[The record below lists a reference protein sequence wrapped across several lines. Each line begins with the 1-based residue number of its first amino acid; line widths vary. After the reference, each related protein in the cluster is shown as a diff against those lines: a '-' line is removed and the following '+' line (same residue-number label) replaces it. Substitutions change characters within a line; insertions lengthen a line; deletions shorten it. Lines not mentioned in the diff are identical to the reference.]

1 LNSAVGRAITRP
13 SARDGQ
19 VAAARPGLHFR
30 GSADL
35 RQLSPRLDE
44 SAMAHVRDRQRI
56 AAPGLELEWD
66 PREVDVAIRDDVLA
80 LVAGEP
86 QAGESEGRSARPSG
100 LEWLDR
106 YRRWDLDAAKDA
118 RGAYA
123 VILIDMRRRR
133 LLAMV
138 DVFSIRPLCHTAKD
152 STISFA
158 STCCDVPGTPPE
170 FDPQSIYDYLY
181 FHVIP
186 APQTVFANIQ
196 RLPPAH
202 RLVATVAQ
210 VTVEPYWTP
219 VFVEDDR
226 DNLAERKE
234 AFVRIIARDV
244 RREADVPATA
254 CFLSGG
260 TDSSTVAGILAR
272 SRQGAP
278 VHAYSIGFTTSGYDE
293 TSYARIAARHFK
305 LEHHE
310 YYITPDD
317 LVRSIPDLAAASDQ
331 PFGNS
336 SVLPTYYCA
345 VRAREDGFRKLLA
358 GDGGDELFG
367 GNSRYATQSLLQL
380 YQRVPAAL
388 RPMIE
393 RPSMEWRAFR
403 SIPGLRQIG
412 GYVRHARIP
421 MPDRAQSFNLLN
433 EFDTSQMFDPAF
445 LASVDVTRPLAQQRA
460 TWNAITATSLVNR
473 MLAYDWKY
481 TLADN
486 DLPKVRL
493 ATQAAGMAV
502 GYPLLSRDL
511 LDFSLALPPDW
522 KLRGLRLRW
531 FFKEAL
537 SDFLPVEILRKKKH
551 GFGLP
556 FGHWLLQHKGLRD
569 LAGDSLA
576 SVSSRGIV
584 QPSFRDTLYR
594 KLPDAPG
601 YYGELIWIL
610 MMLEQWLAARYR
622 N

>member
-1 LNSAVGRAITRP
+1 LNAAVRRADALPSAADARAGAIRP
-13 SARDGQ
+13 S
-19 VAAARPGLHFR
+19 LHFR
-30 GSADL
+30 GSVDL
-35 RQLSPRLDE
+35 LLLASRLDE
-44 SAMAHVRDRQRI
+44 TAMVQALARQHI
-56 AAPGLELEWD
+56 VAPGLELEWD
-66 PREVDVAIRDDVLA
+66 AREVDVSMRDDVLA
-80 LVAGEP
+80 LVAGRP
-86 QAGESEGRSARPSG
+86 RSGESANGARRAVAQ
-100 LEWLDR
+100 EWLDR
-106 YRRWDLDAAKDA
+106 YRRWELDAAKDA
-118 RGAYA
+118 QDAHA
-123 VILIDMRRRR
+123 VVLVDMRRRR
-133 LLAMV
+133 VLALV
-138 DVFSIRPLCHTAKD
+138 DVFSIRSLCHAAKG

-158 STCCDVPGTPPE
+158 NTCCDVPGASSE

-186 APQTVFANIQ
+186 APQTVFADVR

-202 RLVATVAQ
+202 RLVATATDV
-210 VTVEPYWTP
+210 VVEPYWTAA
-219 VFVEDDR
+219 FVEGDR
-226 DNLAERKE
+226 HHLAERKE
-234 AFVRIIARDV
+234 AFVHLVAEDV
-244 RREADVPATA
+244 RREADDPATA

-260 TDSSTVAGILAR
+260 TDSSTVAGMLAR
-272 SRQGAP
+272 LRQGSP
-278 VHAYSIGFTTSGYDE
+278 VHAYSIGFATSGYDE

-345 VRAREDGFRKLLA
+345 LRARDDGFRKLLA

-367 GNSRYATQSLLQL
+367 GNSRYATQSLLHL
-380 YQRVPAAL
+380 YQHVPAAL
-388 RPMIE
+388 RPILE
-393 RPSMEWRAFR
+393 RPSTQWRAFR
-403 SIPGLRQIG
+403 SVPGLRQVG

-433 EFDTSQMFDPAF
+433 DFDKPQMFDPAF
-445 LASVDVTRPLAQQRA
+445 LASVDVDRPIAQQRA
-460 TWNAITATSLVNR
+460 TWNAIAAKSLVNR
-473 MLAYDWKY
+473 MLAYDWKF

-486 DLPKVRL
+486 DLPKVRV

-522 KLRGLRLRW
+522 KVRGLRLRW

-556 FGHWLLQHKGLRD
+556 FGHWLLQHKGLHD

-576 SVSSRGIV
+576 SIGGRGII
-584 QPSFRDTLYR
+584 QPAFRDTLYR

-610 MMLEQWLAARYR
+610 MMLEQWLSARHR
-622 N
+622 H